1 MSTEKTLLDEMAKE
15 SVSLAEIL
23 GMEEVTETVD
33 LNQMRAKAESGDQ
46 TSIQLLGIK
55 YLLGDGVEKDP
66 IEAMYWLEKS
76 TSATAKHS
84 MGRYYQQVGEFEL
97 AEKYFLEEAADPSNA
112 YQAYESLAYLFM
124 GQDSLNLDKAEQ
136 YLEKACA
143 LSSEENGFLMK
154 LCKYLGRLFGESKQE
169 KTVYWLKKALQY
181 QEDEE
186 ARKRLELAYGSIVK
200 AEESPQELRKEA
212 MSYLEQQGERVSL
225 VGAADMFLYYFAHR
239 EDVKKFYRWSVIAAE
254 KGFGPAQIQLAYE
267 YIGKKYTNSA
277 VMDLEMDLKASE
289 RYLAMAE
296 KDETLVENI
305 KKHIPFIQKLQ
316 KKVEEELKKQSE
328 KHLTEEIGTELLN
341 EAEKAGSTVLRIPD
355 GYTHIDGEA
364 MGIGNK
370 KNAYIKKITEVVFPD
385 SIRVIGY
392 KAFEGCC
399 NLTKIVLPKNLERFD
414 GGAFDGTTKGFL
426 GREVKDKRTIEKL
439 VIPGTT
445 KIYAN
450 LIYLSSGL
458 TGIHRIK
465 ELYFEEGQTE
475 IDCTAFYDIKI
486 DYLYLPDSVVKLT
499 NCEPLMFTKATLIS
513 APSHLQ
519 GELKRLREGFTRE
532 IVKFR

>member
-15 SVSLAEIL
+15 SASLAEIL

-76 TSATAKHS
+76 TSAIAKHS

-143 LSSEENGFLMK
+143 LSSEENGLLMK
-154 LCKYLGRLFGESKQE
+154 LCKYLGRLFGESKPE
-169 KTVYWLKKALQY
+169 KNVYWLKKALKY

-186 ARKRLELAYGSIVK
+186 ARKGLEYAYGAIVT
-200 AEESPQELRKEA
+200 AEESPQELREEA
-212 MSYLEQQGERVSL
+212 MAYLEKQGENLSL
-225 VGAADMFLYYFAHR
+225 LGAADMFLYYFSHR

-267 YIGKKYTNSA
+267 YIGKNYTKSA
-277 VMDLEMDLKASE
+277 AMDLEMDLKASE
-289 RYLAMAE
+289 RYLSMAE
-296 KDETLVENI
+296 KNETLAENL
-305 KKHIPFIQKLQ
+305 KKHIPYIQDLQ
-316 KKVEEELKKQSE
+316 KKIEAELKKQSE
-328 KHLTEEIGTELLN
+328 KHLTEETGTRLLN

-370 KNAYIKKITEVVFPD
+370 KNAYIKKITEVVFSD
-385 SIRVIGY
+385 SVRVIGGG
-392 KAFEGCC
+392 AFMGCC
-399 NLTKIVLPKNLERFD
+399 NLTKIVLPKNLERIAIC
-414 GGAFDGTTKGFL
+414 AFDGTTKGFL

-445 KIYAN
+445 KIDAS
-450 LIYLSSGL
+450 LTYLSSGL
-458 TGIHRIK
+458 AGIHRIK

-475 IDCTAFYDIKI
+475 IDCTAFAGIQI
-486 DYLYLPDSVVKLT
+486 DSLHLPDSVVKLT

-519 GELKRLREGFTRE
+519 GELKRLMEGFTRE